1 MRHHFVKVV
10 FFIFMAAALLF
21 SSTTTAM
28 AETAA
33 EIEAKV
39 EAALEKL
46 YATSPLAKEFSGI
59 AKGILVFPEVVKA
72 GVLVGGQYGVGALR
86 EGGKT
91 AGYYKTIAVSYG
103 LQAGVQEFGYTLMFI
118 TPNAL
123 DYLKKSEGWEIGTGP
138 TIVVADKGYSGSLST
153 TTAKEDIYAFFFDQ
167 KGLMAGLGL
176 QGSKISPYSP
186 EK

>member
-1 MRHHFVKVV
+1 MCKKFIRSS
-10 FFIFMAAALLF
+10 FFIFMTAALLLTGLT
-21 SSTTTAM
+21 SAK

-33 EIEAKV
+33 EIDAKV
-39 EAALEKL
+39 DAALEKL
-46 YATSPLAKEFSGI
+46 YATSLMAKELAGI

>member
-1 MRHHFVKVV
+1 
-10 FFIFMAAALLF
+10 
-21 SSTTTAM
+21 M
-28 AETAA
+28 AETAP

-39 EAALEKL
+39 DAALEKL
-46 YATSPLAKEFSGI
+46 YATSPVAKEFAEI

-91 AGYYKTIAVSYG
+91 VGYHKTIAVSYG
-103 LQAGVQEFGYTLMFI
+103 LQAGVQSFGYALVFI
-118 TPNAL
+118 TQDAL
-123 DYLKKSEGWEIGTGP
+123 DYLKKSDGWELGTGP
-138 TIVVADKGYSGSLST
+138 SVVVADKGFASSLST
-153 TTAKEDIYAFFFDQ
+153 TTAKDDIYAFFFDQ

-176 QGSKISPYSP
+176 QGSKISPYTP